1 MTLNLKSIKQQSVV
15 VGDVDNVRS
24 VLEKQRTVLREL
36 ELKKP
41 QLEEL
46 LQTAENLK
54 SEQNRH
60 NLHGKGILT

>member
-1 MTLNLKSIKQQSVV
+1 M
-15 VGDVDNVRS
+15 
-24 VLEKQRTVLREL
+24 LREL

-54 SEQNRH
+54 SETNRH
-60 NLHGKGILT
+60 NLHGKGIGDAYKLTNVSYMVIWFIISLID